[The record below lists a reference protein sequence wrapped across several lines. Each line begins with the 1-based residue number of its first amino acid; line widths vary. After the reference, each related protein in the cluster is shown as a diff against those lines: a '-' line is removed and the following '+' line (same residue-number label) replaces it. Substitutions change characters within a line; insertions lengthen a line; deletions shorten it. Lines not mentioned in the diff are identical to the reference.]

1 MAHRIYF
8 VIVAAGGGTR
18 FGGDIPKQFRQLAGK
33 PVLCHSIDA
42 IKTFCGASE
51 IDVRVILV
59 LSPAGKDFWKSNGAD
74 SYPFVEIADGGASRA
89 ESVANAL
96 AMIESESDYAGS
108 IIMVHD
114 AARPMLSQEL
124 LGRLMRACSQDAQAV
139 VPALAPTDSLM
150 EKADICGAMPVDRSR
165 FLAVQTPQA
174 FLADTLISAYRNQKD
189 NLARMTDEA
198 SVVFASTNSPIE
210 YVDGDVRNI
219 KITNPADLPLAE
231 ILLQQCS
238 L

>member
-1 MAHRIYF
+1 
-8 VIVAAGGGTR
+8 
-18 FGGDIPKQFRQLAGK
+18 
-33 PVLCHSIDA
+33 
-42 IKTFCGASE
+42 
-51 IDVRVILV
+51 
-59 LSPAGKDFWKSNGAD
+59 
-74 SYPFVEIADGGASRA
+74 
-89 ESVANAL
+89 
-96 AMIESESDYAGS
+96 
-108 IIMVHD
+108 
-114 AARPMLSQEL
+114 
-124 LGRLMRACSQDAQAV
+124 
-139 VPALAPTDSLM
+139 
-150 EKADICGAMPVDRSR
+150 MPVDRSS

-174 FLADTLISAYRNQKD
+174 FHADTLISAYRNQKD